1 MKTFAQFLEEA
12 IQRTQLLDDGWIP
25 ITSKKLRGKTLS
37 PLGAARQRGTD
48 VNKVTASVRRFAE
61 PINDPRH
68 PDIDYKK
75 DEKSGTHTFTHRRH
89 PIQVTYTPG
98 DKPNTFIQNT
108 TRTGETTNRVAAG
121 RAMQDIKQHV
131 SSALRPGTT
140 IQSQPVGRRRASLN
154 TRFQG
159 MSDPDPEHGV
169 QAGIA
174 RNRSPKQK
182 ARGAKP
188 LDPVKHTGTFIDPN
202 H

>member
-12 IQRTQLLDDGWIP
+12 KQHTQLLDDAWIP
-25 ITSKKLRGKTLS
+25 PASKKLRAGTES
-37 PLGAARQRGTD
+37 PLSLARKKGTD
-48 VNKVTASVRRFAE
+48 VNKVRASVGKFAE
-61 PINDPRH
+61 PINNPRH

-75 DEKSGTHTFTHRRH
+75 DEKSGTHTFTHKKH

-108 TRTGETTNRVAAG
+108 TKTGETTDRIGAG
-121 RAMQDIKQHV
+121 KAMQDIKKKV
-131 SSALRPGTT
+131 SSSARPGTT
-140 IQSQPVGRRRASLN
+140 LVSQPVGDRRASLN
-154 TRFQG
+154 TRSQG
-159 MSDPDPEHGV
+159 MSEPNEKGV
-169 QAGIA
+169 QAGIT

>member
-1 MKTFAQFLEEA
+1 MKTYSQFLEEA
-12 IQRTQLLDDGWIP
+12 KQHTQLLDDAWIP
-25 ITSKKLRGKTLS
+25 ITSRQLRGGTESALS
-37 PLGAARQRGTD
+37 LARKKGTD
-48 VNKVTASVRRFAE
+48 VNKVRASVGRFAE
-61 PINDPRH
+61 PINDPKH

-89 PIQVTYTPG
+89 PIKVTYTPG

-108 TRTGETTNRVAAG
+108 TKTGETTNRVATG

-131 SSALRPGTT
+131 SSALRPGTE
-140 IQSQPVGRRRASLN
+140 IQSQPVGDRRSKLN
-154 TRFQG
+154 MRTG
-159 MSDPDPEHGV
+159 MGKRNEKGV

-188 LDPVKHTGTFIDPN
+188 LDPVKHTGTYIDPN